1 MGLRRCF
8 LCLAR
13 GSVRTNNV
21 GPDRWPVQ
29 RTKLGVSNTQLN
41 WRSSF
46 GLAQRARFEEFPTQY
61 IFPERRLVLRKS
73 TQNLRAPYL
82 NTVRSIV
89 IAAITTATIAIQF
102 AHRTS
107 LRLTSESHLP
117 RARCLLSLLAL
128 RNIIRTHLL
137 RCFVSGKVCIEEFFT
152 ECREGYSSER
162 GDEFW
167 G

>member
-1 MGLRRCF
+1 
-8 LCLAR
+8 
-13 GSVRTNNV
+13 
-21 GPDRWPVQ
+21 
-29 RTKLGVSNTQLN
+29 
-41 WRSSF
+41 
-46 GLAQRARFEEFPTQY
+46 
-61 IFPERRLVLRKS
+61 
-73 TQNLRAPYL
+73 
-82 NTVRSIV
+82 V

-152 ECREGYSSER
+152 ECREGYSSEH

-167 G
+167 APAWPGSNRKRKSSCSAINNK